1 MHFASSARRHKQ
13 EYIMANDDEGSGR
26 IEVPAGTELVLS
38 LESSFG
44 AVIAASYELV
54 MVGDP
59 PVRMDQRRWTDL
71 DFYKSNPR
79 TWPLPND
86 LGPGRYLCTI
96 VPVLQPPDTEL
107 EIALLLDGE
116 VVFRRTAYA
125 DEPTYEGIASFSL
138 TIV

>member
-1 MHFASSARRHKQ
+1 
-13 EYIMANDDEGSGR
+13 MANDDEGNGR
-26 IEVPAGTELVLS
+26 VEVPAGTELILC
-38 LESSFG
+38 LESRFG

-59 PVRMDQRRWTDL
+59 PVRMEQRRWNTL
-71 DFYKSNPR
+71 DFYKTNPR
-79 TWPLPND
+79 TWPLPNE

-96 VPVLQPPDTEL
+96 VPVLQPPKTEL
-107 EIALLLDGE
+107 EIALLLGGA
-116 VVFRRTAYA
+116 VVFRRTAFA